1 MKIRNK
7 NENVRYV
14 NYIEN
19 AIAELEE
26 AIDCIT
32 YSAYPELNKSTIA
45 KLELVIDNLDS
56 ISSTPL
62 FKP

>member
-45 KLELVIDNLDS
+45 KLTEVISLLNNAQS
-56 ISSTPL
+56 NCI